1 MNENVEKSRKS
12 IDFNFEKFSKLEK
25 KEIQINNSRRTVVKS
40 YKQSEVRNLID
51 NYTHKNNQKQLREIS
66 ELLYERSTQ
75 YKRLIKH
82 FAGMP
87 TFPYVLIPNG
97 DLRNISSDEVKDKYR
112 EIGKFLDVLNIK
124 HEMGKVIV
132 DVFKK
137 ETFYG
142 YLNHRG
148 TTSFIQPFDNEICM
162 ITSIEDGV
170 YNFSIDMSTF
180 NNDIT
185 LLDFYPKEVE
195 QKYKKWL
202 KNNKGKGKG
211 TNNKNGATDNWVEL
225 DSENTICIKLNE
237 ERHNVS
243 VPMFTGTFE
252 SIFDIDGF
260 KQLRKDR
267 EELQNYMII
276 SQQLPIRTDSE
287 DNNDFLIDRDTMNYF
302 HNTIADSLPDNV
314 ALITSPMKL
323 DSIKFDKDTVEN
335 DGVTK
340 AERAFW
346 ESSGTSQSLFNAVN
360 GTSSSINMSIKT
372 DEAIVLTLL
381 TQIERWVNRLLKRK
395 FTNPL
400 FKVEIL
406 GVTQFNQNEIFEKYL
421 KASQFGIPVKSHI
434 GAIMGLSPIGM
445 LDMTYLEN
453 DILQIPKDF
462 IPLQSSHTQN
472 GEDSEENGR
481 PQSDV
486 EDLSDEGEK
495 SRDKQ

>member
-1 MNENVEKSRKS
+1 MNENVEKSRRS
-12 IDFNFEKFSKLEK
+12 IDFSLEKFSKLEK
-25 KEIQINNSRRTVVKS
+25 KEIQISNTRRTVVKS
-40 YKQSEVRNLID
+40 YKQSEIRNLID
-51 NYTHKNNQKQLREIS
+51 NYNVKNNQKQLREIS

-87 TFPYVLIPNG
+87 IFPYVLIPNE
-97 DLRNISSDEVKDKYR
+97 DLRSRSAEEVRKEYR
-112 EIGKFLDVLNIK
+112 EIGTFLDVLNIK
-124 HEMGKVIV
+124 HEMGKVV
-132 DVFKK
+132 LDVFKK

-142 YLNHRG
+142 YLNHQG
-148 TTSFIQPFDNEICM
+148 DTCFIQPFDNEICM

-170 YNFSIDMSTF
+170 FNFSIDMSIF
-180 NNDIT
+180 DSDAT

-195 QKYKKWL
+195 KKYKKW
-202 KNNKGKGKG
+202 KNHKGNKQP
-211 TNNKNGATDNWVEL
+211 NKNSALQNWVEL

-237 ERHNVS
+237 EKHNVS

-323 DSIKFDKDTVEN
+323 DHIKFDKDTIEN

-346 ESSGTSQSLFNAVN
+346 ESSGTSQSLFNSVN
-360 GTSSSINMSIKT
+360 GSASSISMSIKT
-372 DEAIVLTLL
+372 DESIVLTLL
-381 TQIERWVNRLLKRK
+381 NQIERWINRLLKKK
-395 FTNPL
+395 FNNPL
-400 FKVEIL
+400 FKAEVL
-406 GVTQFNQNEIFEKYL
+406 GVTRFNQNEIFEKYL

-445 LDMTYLEN
+445 LDMAYLEN
-453 DILQIPKDF
+453 DILQIPRDF

-472 GEDSEENGR
+472 GENSEENGR
-481 PQSDV
+481 PQSDI

-495 SRDKQ
+495 SRDKK